1 MLWRLED
8 LFPVFH
14 IISLEVFV
22 MSVKTDAAALPK
34 AGRKSS
40 IHYVAVTAM
49 LSAVAAALMFVEI
62 PIPALIPSFVKMDV
76 SDLPSL
82 LGSFSLGPVA
92 GVIIAFVKNILHIV
106 IKGTSSGFVGEL
118 CNFGLNAVFAIT
130 AGLIYKA
137 HKSRKGAIAGSLLGA
152 AAMGLFSVPLNYFLV
167 YPAYAAAF
175 GGMDLIIQ
183 AYQIILPSVDGLLE
197 CLLIFNLPFTFVKGL
212 LCALLCFLIYKPL
225 SPILHGRKD

>member
-1 MLWRLED
+1 
-8 LFPVFH
+8 
-14 IISLEVFV
+14 

-82 LGSFSLGPVA
+82 LGSFSMGPVA

>member
-1 MLWRLED
+1 
-8 LFPVFH
+8 
-14 IISLEVFV
+14 